1 MFFSKLSL
9 KILCGSILF
18 TIFSC
23 SQNEKKESNASKS
36 VLEKNE
42 KIVIQK
48 NPNKNLYWGDTH
60 LHTAN
65 SPDAFAGGN
74 RLTPSD
80 AYRFAKGQEITSSS
94 GVKAQLS
101 RPLDFLVVADHAEGF
116 GIGQEIL
123 NGNPTLLKDP
133 IIRRWKKMFEGTI
146 EESIRAGKEMP
157 KAVATGSLSKEVTA
171 PEFMGPLLMKVWKSY
186 IHQAEQHY
194 QPGVFTSLIGYEWSS
209 MPGGNNIHR
218 VVIYRD
224 GAQKAGQIL
233 PFSAFQSNNPEDLW
247 KALQKYEDKTNGKIL
262 AIPHNG
268 NLSNGRMFSLADF
281 NNHPM
286 TKAYADIR
294 SSWEPLV
301 ETTQFKGDSESH
313 PILSPNDEFSSFGDA
328 GWELGNMTLSE
339 LKTNEMLAKEYS
351 RGALKNGLMMK
362 EKIGANPFK
371 FGMIGATDSHTG
383 MSTADDNNWLGKV
396 AAQENNPKRAL
407 GTGRHFSGKKMRK
420 DWQYLSSGYAA
431 VWSESNTREDLWDAM
446 KRKEV
451 YGTTGPRIQLRFFG
465 GWDFQ
470 SDDVKKGNYVALGYK
485 KGVPMG
491 SDLTFAPKKKSPT
504 FMIVATKDSEGANLD
519 RVQVIKGWTKA
530 GKTYEKI
537 YNVGWSD
544 DRRLTADGKLPPVGN
559 TVDVKTATFTNDIGT
574 KEIAIVWADPQ
585 FDASQHAFYYV
596 RVLEIPTPRW
606 STYDAAKHNFSLPAG
621 IPLHAQE
628 RAYSSPIWY
637 TPN

>member
-1 MFFSKLSL
+1 
-9 KILCGSILF
+9 
-18 TIFSC
+18 
-23 SQNEKKESNASKS
+23 
-36 VLEKNE
+36 
-42 KIVIQK
+42 
-48 NPNKNLYWGDTH
+48 
-60 LHTAN
+60 
-65 SPDAFAGGN
+65 
-74 RLTPSD
+74 
-80 AYRFAKGQEITSSS
+80 
-94 GVKAQLS
+94 
-101 RPLDFLVVADHAEGF
+101 
-116 GIGQEIL
+116 
-123 NGNPTLLKDP
+123 
-133 IIRRWKKMFEGTI
+133 
-146 EESIRAGKEMP
+146 MP